1 MTSPDAKID
10 LSVSEVDGA
19 NHCNVVITMNRL
31 FGAKNTAPKPTLGGA
46 IQNVDTHIESI
57 DVKLAKLNAELT
69 GYQQKLAK
77 MRDGPGK
84 TAIKQKALK
93 VLQRRKMY
101 EGQRDQLQQQSWNM
115 EQASMMQDNLKN
127 VMTTVDAM
135 KTTNKSLKQQYGK
148 INIDQI
154 EKMQDE
160 MADLMDIGNDIQES
174 ISRSYDIPDDVDE
187 AELDAELEALGE
199 EAELEGF
206 GSEALPSFMMD
217 EVGGP
222 PEFVDEPVE
231 EGKVK
236 EAAG

>member
-1 MTSPDAKID
+1 
-10 LSVSEVDGA
+10 
-19 NHCNVVITMNRL
+19 MNRL
-31 FGAKNTAPKPTLGGA
+31 FGAKSSAPKPTLTGA
-46 IQNVDTHIESI
+46 ISNVDTHVESI

-69 GYQQKLAK
+69 TYQQRMAK

-115 EQASMMQDNLKN
+115 EQAGMMQDNLKN

-135 KTTNKSLKQQYGK
+135 KTTNKDLKKQYGK
-148 INIDQI
+148 INIDKI
-154 EKMQDE
+154 ERMQDE

-174 ISRSYDIPDDVDE
+174 ISRSYDIPEDVDE

-199 EAELEGF
+199 EAEFEGL
-206 GSEALPSFMMD
+206 GEAEGTPSFMMD
-217 EVGGP
+217 EVKP
-222 PEFVDEPVE
+222 PEFIDEPPE
-231 EGKVK
+231 TGKVK